1 MRLAPLAAA
10 LAGIAM
16 AGAGLVLQH
25 NDLLIWNR
33 TGSAPI
39 GLYRLSQA
47 PLAPGRLVALSAESK
62 AATWAFNRGY
72 IGENW
77 PLLKRVAALPGA
89 EICRDN
95 LEIFVDGKHVAT
107 ALGAD
112 QVGQK
117 MPVWRG
123 CITLRENEIFLL
135 NENPRSLDGRYFGAT
150 DINDVDG
157 VAVPLF
163 ILSD

>member
-1 MRLAPLAAA
+1 MKRAPIAAA

-16 AGAGLVLQH
+16 AGAGLILQKT
-25 NDLLIWNR
+25 DWLIWNR

-39 GLYRLSQA
+39 GLYRLSGE
-47 PLAPGRLVALSAESK
+47 PVAPGRLVAVSAKSE
-62 AATWAFNRGY
+62 AARWAFNRGY

-77 PLLKRVAALPGA
+77 PLLKCVAALPGA
-89 EICRDN
+89 EICRDD
-95 LEIFVDGKHVAT
+95 LDIFIDGIRVAT

-112 QVGQK
+112 TLGRA
-117 MPVWRG
+117 MPTWRG
-123 CITLRENEIFLL
+123 CVTLQNDEIFLL
-135 NENPRSLDGRYFGAT
+135 NEHPRSLDGRYFGAT
-150 DINDVDG
+150 NINDVDG